1 MYCGPCALSAL
12 IGVPTSTWPDR
23 GMSALE
29 FERIASEAGA
39 VRLSDADFAIG
50 RKLGA
55 FGNRVLYECS
65 GGEYDGTWLI
75 LLGPSGC
82 TVDDYD
88 HAVAVSCSPRS
99 RMLVDNRER
108 VPVSFSRLRSRADSG
123 WSGVVCAAW
132 RWH

>member
-1 MYCGPCALSAL
+1 MRIHSVSGKSVNCGPCALSAL

-55 FGNRVLYECS
+55 FGNRLY
-65 GGEYDGTWLI
+65 TN
-75 LLGPSGC
+75 
-82 TVDDYD
+82 VR
-88 HAVAVSCSPRS
+88 VVSTT
-99 RMLVDNRER
+99 
-108 VPVSFSRLRSRADSG
+108 G
-123 WSGVVCAAW
+123 HG
-132 RWH
+132 